1 MLVLHFRSF
10 KEIFN
15 ASGQQEMVEK
25 FGDWFTYEHTARA
38 NIFRRDHSKV
48 KDLDSML
55 KLMR

>member
-1 MLVLHFRSF
+1 MLHFRSF